1 MRNEIVGAFM
11 LRRVVYGGARE
22 YRLKRMV
29 DVVLA
34 SIGIIV
40 SLPLWLVIGLAIK
53 CEDGGSLF
61 YRQTRVGKRGQKFD
75 IVKFRSMIFDAEKLT
90 GPVWASE
97 NDGRVTRVGKILRAT
112 ALDELPQLCNILKGD
127 ISFVGPRP
135 ERPELV
141 EKFRKEVL
149 GYELRFIVMPGL
161 TGLAQVYGRYDSNP
175 RHKLRYERL
184 YIKNQCLSLDMKLIA
199 LSFWITLRGRW
210 ESRLRKF

>member
-1 MRNEIVGAFM
+1 
-11 LRRVVYGGARE
+11 
-22 YRLKRMV
+22 MV